1 MIFHDTEL
9 KDARLIDLEPRGDD
23 RGMFARSF
31 CAREFAAAGLET
43 IYVQQN
49 MSVSNF
55 KGTLRGMHFQRT
67 PDAEVK
73 LIRCLR
79 GAIIDIIVDIRRH
92 SPSFMRH
99 QAFEL
104 SASNRRQ
111 LYVPRGFAHG
121 FQTLTDDVEVSYLV
135 SAFYAPDSEGGLR
148 HDDPALA
155 IDWPLPVT
163 VISPKDAS
171 WPLIERE
178 SYAGL

>member
-1 MIFHDTEL
+1 MIFHATEL
-9 KDARLIDLEPRGDD
+9 KDARLIDIEPRGDD

-31 CAREFAAAGLET
+31 CAKEFAAAGLET
-43 IYVQQN
+43 SYVQQN
-49 MSVSNF
+49 MSVSNV
-55 KGTLRGMHFQRT
+55 KGTLRGMHFQRV

-79 GAIIDIIVDIRRH
+79 GAIIDIIVDIRRD

-121 FQTLTDDVEVSYLV
+121 FQTLTDDVEVNYLV

-171 WPLIERE
+171 WQLIERE
-178 SYAGL
+178 TYAGL